1 MSRTQA
7 LAVPARLSVLPVQVR
22 AWVRRP
28 EGFVEGTRWLLVM
41 LVLASLLLALPAP
54 LSVAHGTI
62 WLVGVAWLMAEMTA
76 LRLHLA
82 RFTVPRETSP
92 IAADSVL
99 ESTRPESRAEAG
111 ERGLKRRRR
120 SDDWR

>member
-1 MSRTQA
+1 
-7 LAVPARLSVLPVQVR
+7 
-22 AWVRRP
+22 
-28 EGFVEGTRWLLVM
+28 
-41 LVLASLLLALPAP
+41 
-54 LSVAHGTI
+54 
-62 WLVGVAWLMAEMTA
+62 MAEETA

-99 ESTRPESRAEAG
+99 ESTRPERRAEAG
-111 ERGLKRRRR
+111 ERGLKLRRR